1 MIRTCTDVP
10 AGILAD
16 TSAIAIAVARIIR
29 NDIASFCP
37 KYSVIT
43 RPNFWR
49 FWTFSTLMLDGDFQH
64 RHVSEG
70 HVQERHTKP
79 LLALRWSD
87 ESAHGN
93 VFVPSC
99 TNPAD
104 DRYCAGAPY
113 HLSGTIGAGFYA
125 EKILICGFRI
135 KCSSPMS
142 VDHGVLCG
150 VRRRQPLLRHPIW
163 I

>member
-1 MIRTCTDVP
+1 MIRTCTDAP

-37 KYSVIT
+37 KYPVIAH
-43 RPNFWR
+43 PNFWR

-87 ESAHGN
+87 EPAHGN
-93 VFVPSC
+93 VCSELHKPGRR
-99 TNPAD
+99 P
-104 DRYCAGAPY
+104 
-113 HLSGTIGAGFYA
+113 
-125 EKILICGFRI
+125 ILCRSTF
-135 KCSSPMS
+135 SP
-142 VDHGVLCG
+142 
-150 VRRRQPLLRHPIW
+150 VRSHWRWFL
-163 I
+163 